1 MKQNSETLEKVRQT
15 FKRIMFDYEISNK
28 ELSSL
33 SGVSEPQ
40 ISNYR
45 TGSSAPSLETFLNL
59 VNSLPV
65 PAQIDCLDLLFDLKN
80 KVNISQKYQEPPKK
94 TLKVAESRREY
105 KV

>member
-1 MKQNSETLEKVRQT
+1 MKQNSETLEKVRKA

-28 ELSSL
+28 ELSNL
-33 SGVSEPQ
+33 SGISEPQ

-65 PAQIDCLDLLFDLKN
+65 AAQIDCLDLLFDLKN
-80 KVNISQKYQEPPKK
+80 KVNISQKYQDPPKK
-94 TLKVAESRREY
+94 TLKVAESKREY
-105 KV
+105 QV